1 MADQPLD
8 SVLRP
13 IVTGWLG
20 KIEQARKHKKPFDD
34 IAEQCT
40 AFFSAATGFM
50 WEPKY
55 RQKFLNTNTSP
66 RFRMTM
72 AKAFELVALFG
83 PILYWR
89 NPKRTVKSRKQVPI
103 NPDIFGPD
111 NMRELQ
117 QLHQELMG
125 QYQQSEQA
133 VQQMQQ
139 QMQQEGQQQGQQQQ
153 GQQQQQVMQQMQ
165 QQMGQMQQQLQSA
178 AQQLQVI
185 EPQMKE
191 VLEAQQMFDKS
202 RIELRARKFQ
212 DDARASLMEG
222 WLNYTPDEQPGGGLA
237 QHAELAITEALV
249 KGRGTLWVA
258 PYTQPG
264 SKMTLTGCF
273 WDTVDNLLIDPD
285 SETLDDAK

>member
-89 NPKRTVKSRKQVPI
+89 NPKRTVKSRKQIPI

-125 QYQQSEQA
+125 QYQQAEQA
-133 VQQMQQ
+133 V
-139 QMQQEGQQQGQQQQ
+139 
-153 GQQQQQVMQQMQ
+153 QQMQ

-249 KGRGTLWVA
+249 KGRGTLWVE

-264 SKMTLTGCF
+264 SKMTLPGCF
-273 WDTVDNLLIDPD
+273 WDSVDNLLIDPD
-285 SETLDDAK
+285 AESLFDAKYIF